1 MRILVWPELFH
12 PHIGGIEVR
21 SGELVAELC
30 RRGHECTVITS
41 RIPET
46 LPIADTWHSAPVHRL
61 QFRRAIA
68 TGDLREL
75 QQALATI
82 RAVKA
87 TFQPDVEL
95 VFVSGPLIA
104 LQRIASRQAPR
115 PTIASLQG
123 RIEEYTTPGGAVRQ
137 HLKSCELIVTVSHFL
152 HQAVCREMP
161 ELAPKTIPLLNSLPV
176 SGVPPLPLPQDP
188 PIIMTLGRLIA
199 DKGFDLAL
207 RAMQQVHEKHPA
219 AKMIV
224 AGDGPERQPLEAVT
238 SELGLIDCVHFTGWI
253 PPAEV
258 PDFLNRASVVVM
270 PSRWEEAFGLV
281 SLQAAQM
288 GRPVVGTRVGALPE
302 IVVHGKTG
310 LLADKKDFTGLAE
323 ALDQLLSCPALMQE
337 MGDQARA
344 RALTDFSFERY
355 VTLYEELFDRAIR
368 SA

>member
-1 MRILVWPELFH
+1 MKILVWPELFH

-46 LPIADTWHSAPVHRL
+46 LPTEDTWHNAPVHRL
-61 QFRRAIA
+61 QFRQAIA
-68 TGDLREL
+68 TGNLREL
-75 QQALATI
+75 QQSLSSI

-87 TFQPDVEL
+87 SFRPDVEL

-104 LQRIASRQAPR
+104 LQRIASRQSPR

-123 RIEEYTTPGGAVRQ
+123 RIEEYTKPGGAVRQ
-137 HLKSCELIVTVSHFL
+137 HLQSCDLIVTVSHFL
-152 HQAVCREMP
+152 HHAVCRDMP
-161 ELAPKTIPLLNSLPV
+161 ELAPKTVPLLNSLPV
-176 SGVPPLPLPQDP
+176 SCVLPLPLPHEP
-188 PIIMTLGRLIA
+188 PVIMTLGRLIS

-224 AGDGPERQPLEAVT
+224 AGDGPERQPLQALAH
-238 SELGLIDCVHFTGWI
+238 ELGLEDCVHFTGWI
-253 PPAEV
+253 PPTEV
-258 PDFLNRASVVVM
+258 PGHLNRASVVMM

-310 LLADKKDFTGLAE
+310 LLADNENVTGLAE
-323 ALDQLLSCPALMQE
+323 ALDQLLSSPALMQE
-337 MGDQARA
+337 MGNQARV
-344 RALTDFSFERY
+344 RALADFSFERY

-368 SA
+368 PT

>member
-1 MRILVWPELFH
+1 MRILVWPEMFH

-46 LPIADTWHSAPVHRL
+46 LAIEDTWHSAPVHRL

-75 QQALATI
+75 QHALATV
-82 RAVKA
+82 RAVK
-87 TFQPDVEL
+87 TSFQPDVEL

-104 LQRIASRQAPR
+104 LQRIASRQAPC

-123 RIEEYTTPGGAVRQ
+123 RIEEYTTPGGTIRQ
-137 HLKSCELIVTVSHFL
+137 HLRYCDFIVTVSHFL
-152 HQAVCREMP
+152 HQAVCRDMP
-161 ELAPKTIPLLNSLPV
+161 ELARKTIPLLNSLPV
-176 SGVPPLPLPQDP
+176 SGPRPLSLPQDP
-188 PIIMTLGRLIA
+188 PVIMTLGRLIPE
-199 DKGFDLAL
+199 KGFDLAL
-207 RAMQQVHEKHPA
+207 RAMQQVHVRHPA

-224 AGDGPERQPLEAVT
+224 AGDGPERQPLETLAH
-238 SELGLIDCVHFTGWI
+238 ELGLEGCVHFTGWI
-253 PPAEV
+253 PPTEV
-258 PDFLNRASVVVM
+258 PGFLNRASVVVM

-302 IVVHGKTG
+302 IVIHGRTG
-310 LLADKKDFTGLAE
+310 FLVDNEDVTALAN
-323 ALDQLLSCPALMQE
+323 ALDLLLRSPALMQE

-344 RALTDFSFERY
+344 RALTEFSFERY
-355 VTLYEELFDRAIR
+355 VNLYEALFDRAIR
-368 SA
+368 PA

>member
-1 MRILVWPELFH
+1 MKILVWPELFH

-46 LPIADTWHSAPVHRL
+46 LPAEDMWHSAPVHRL

-68 TGDLREL
+68 TGNLREL
-75 QQALATI
+75 QQALAII

-87 TFQPDVEL
+87 SFQPDVEL

-104 LQRIASRQAPR
+104 LQRIACRQSPC

-137 HLKSCELIVTVSHFL
+137 HLHSCNLIVTVSHFL
-152 HQAVCREMP
+152 HQAVCRNMP

-176 SGVPPLPLPQDP
+176 SGIPLLPLPQEP
-188 PIIMTLGRLIA
+188 PVIMTLGRLIP

-207 RAMQQVHEKHPA
+207 RAMQQVREKHPA
-219 AKMIV
+219 AQMIV
-224 AGDGPERQPLEAVT
+224 AGDGPERQPLETLAH
-238 SELGLIDCVHFTGWI
+238 ELGLENCVDFTGWI
-253 PPAEV
+253 PPTEV
-258 PDFLNRASVVVM
+258 PSFLNRASVVVM

-310 LLADKKDFTGLAE
+310 LLADREDVAGLAE
-323 ALDQLLSCPALMQE
+323 ALDQLLSSPALMQE
-337 MGDQARA
+337 MGNQARA
-344 RALTDFSFERY
+344 RALTDFGFERY
-355 VTLYEELFDRAIR
+355 VTLYEELFDRAVR
-368 SA
+368 PA